1 MLGNNILK
9 KYTPTIF
16 KLGTSFF
23 STTVKAVINSTWKNF
38 NIYNSLKQSITGDYE
53 IITKIKVITGSETP
67 SLDYN
72 QLKAI
77 QEVQKKFVEEIG
89 KVVPASN
96 EVHFEFRDVTA
107 VFEGSLEHVSKSGES
122 SGTWS
127 D

>member
-23 STTVKAVINSTWKNF
+23 STAIKAVINSTWKNF
-38 NIYNSLKQSITGDYE
+38 DVYSSLKQSITGDYE
-53 IITKIKVITGSETP
+53 IITKVKVIAGAGMP

-72 QLKAI
+72 QLTAI

-89 KVVPASN
+89 KVIPAAN
-96 EVHFEFRDVTA
+96 EVHFEFRDTTA
-107 VFEGSLEHVSKSGES
+107 VFEGSLEHVSKAGES
-122 SGTWS
+122 LGTWS